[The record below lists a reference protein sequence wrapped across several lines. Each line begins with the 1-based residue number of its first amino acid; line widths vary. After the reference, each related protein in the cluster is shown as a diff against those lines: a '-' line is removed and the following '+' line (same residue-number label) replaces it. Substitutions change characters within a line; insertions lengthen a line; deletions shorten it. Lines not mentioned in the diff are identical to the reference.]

1 MIVSDSKT
9 NRLMFVAGGS
19 ALATMALTQ
28 SVQAQTTTV
37 DSTTVGTQLTAIQTG
52 ITGLG
57 GTLLAMG
64 AGILLFL
71 IGKKIIKKLT
81 SG

>member
-1 MIVSDSKT
+1 
-9 NRLMFVAGGS
+9 MFVAGGS
-19 ALATMALTQ
+19 ALATMAVTQ
-28 SVQAQTTTV
+28 SVQAQTATTV

-64 AGILLFL
+64 AGILLFI